1 MWDTPITLSTAELQ
15 LVLLRCC
22 CGGPTL
28 MGGGV
33 GPDSTANLANL
44 QRMFLRS
51 GSSSPRNEQ
60 QDNAAFNRLRQTDRL
75 SDRSDRQASSHCSS

>member
-28 MGGGV
+28 MGGGSALIRQQTWQIYK
-33 GPDSTANLANL
+33 GC
-44 QRMFLRS
+44 FLGQEAVHR
-51 GSSSPRNEQ
+51 GMSSKTTLPSIG
-60 QDNAAFNRLRQTDRL
+60 
-75 SDRSDRQASSHCSS
+75 